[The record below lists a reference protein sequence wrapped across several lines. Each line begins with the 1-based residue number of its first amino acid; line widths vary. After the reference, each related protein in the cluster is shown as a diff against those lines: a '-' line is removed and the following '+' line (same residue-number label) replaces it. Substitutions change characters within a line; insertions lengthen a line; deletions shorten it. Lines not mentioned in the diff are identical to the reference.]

1 MKQFIFLLF
10 LLTICSCYETKSI
23 KPPENLIEPELMS
36 EIMLDVILMKNIKRN
51 AFAVKEKRVLLVN
64 QYILDKYQIDSLQFI
79 ISQEYYSKNP
89 KEYIPIFK
97 VIQTRLGTLKDSLQ
111 KIEAEKSVD

>member
-1 MKQFIFLLF
+1 
-10 LLTICSCYETKSI
+10 
-23 KPPENLIEPELMS
+23 MS